1 MKLLPFGRKNKH
13 KYEINTRPG
22 SQSKPA
28 TLKYPKHPRV
38 LFNSVM
44 LAIASEYKFKCRF
57 NLNWIVKLW
66 IFIEVGQWSGGNQR
80 ITCPSCPPSI
90 IWIPI
95 SELGHQA
102 LVTSVPRSEPPLSLL
117 NESCILFGA
126 LTTRGDQYVFLNE
139 DSNCVPFPVCT
150 KFLFF
155 ETMQNYF
162 PSTL

>member
-1 MKLLPFGRKNKH
+1 MVRWKSKDNLSKLSSFYH
-13 KYEINTRPG
+13 
-22 SQSKPA
+22 
-28 TLKYPKHPRV
+28 
-38 LFNSVM
+38 M
-44 LAIASEYKFKCRF
+44 D
-57 NLNWIVKLW
+57 
-66 IFIEVGQWSGGNQR
+66 
-80 ITCPSCPPSI
+80 
-90 IWIPI
+90 PI

-102 LVTSVPRSEPPLSLL
+102 LVTSVPRSEPSLSLL